1 MRPLTWTLKGVDP
14 VAIHKQSRHTCS
26 GNLGIVKI
34 LRYIGSKQIFGSKMG
49 PLANGALC
57 LNTPKHKGKSGTEGD
72 NLIFLLFLLGIKTQE
87 YR

>member
-1 MRPLTWTLKGVDP
+1 
-14 VAIHKQSRHTCS
+14 
-26 GNLGIVKI
+26 
-34 LRYIGSKQIFGSKMG
+34 MG